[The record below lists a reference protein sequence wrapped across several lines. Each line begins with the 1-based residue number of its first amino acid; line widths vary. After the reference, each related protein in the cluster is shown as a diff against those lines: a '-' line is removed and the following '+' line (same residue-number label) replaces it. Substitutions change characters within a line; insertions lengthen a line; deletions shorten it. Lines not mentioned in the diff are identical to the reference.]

1 MARNVFK
8 KLAALLFICAV
19 ILLVIKQMTFAEKKP
34 EKKPQPKAG
43 YVEIKQEDYDKLIKE
58 SEDWKKKYEGQ
69 LEKASTNKEESVKV
83 LYLNIGDGMTSKDVS
98 EQLAKAGL
106 IKTADD
112 MNTYLSKNNMQ
123 RLLQI
128 GEYELNSQMDIETM
142 AKIIT
147 GQKEE

>member
-1 MARNVFK
+1 M
-8 KLAALLFICAV
+8 
-19 ILLVIKQMTFAEKKP
+19 
-34 EKKPQPKAG
+34 
-43 YVEIKQEDYDKLIKE
+43 
-58 SEDWKKKYEGQ
+58 
-69 LEKASTNKEESVKV
+69 
-83 LYLNIGDGMTSKDVS
+83 NIGDGMTSKDVS